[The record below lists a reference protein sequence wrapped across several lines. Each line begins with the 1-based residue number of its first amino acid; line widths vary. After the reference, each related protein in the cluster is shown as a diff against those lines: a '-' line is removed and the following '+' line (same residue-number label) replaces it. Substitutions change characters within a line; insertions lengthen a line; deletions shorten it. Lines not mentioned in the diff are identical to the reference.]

1 MVRPLRLSV
10 LLVIAAGVGTLRAQE
25 PSPAKPDATTDDTK
39 SSPLAA
45 TPAPGST
52 APSTPAS
59 TTPAPPPKPHA
70 AHVISPALAATLAVG
85 RPKYSPPPPP
95 IEQKPEDELPDLRDV
110 DKPRNQIIRLP
121 KMVVQDSRPP
131 IFTEKKLYTDKG
143 FAELLAKR
151 YYSQGYLAFSRFA
164 EHTPLAL
171 FLPTAEQSAMA
182 RYQEEER
189 LHNMSDLNDAA
200 NLAAKAGDKAD
211 SEYIKAQSTDTYM
224 RRMDWGYTP
233 KK

>member
-1 MVRPLRLSV
+1 MMVRPLCLSV
-10 LLVIAAGVGTLRAQE
+10 CLAVAGVVSLAAQD
-25 PSPAKPDATTDDTK
+25 SAPAKTDATADSTK

-45 TPAPGST
+45 TPASDSPAT
-52 APSTPAS
+52 PTTSTPA
-59 TTPAPPPKPHA
+59 PAPKPHA
-70 AHVISPALAATLAVG
+70 PHAISPELAATLAAG
-85 RPKYSPPPPP
+85 RPKFNPPPPP
-95 IEQKPEDELPDLRDV
+95 PEQKPEDELPDLRDL
-110 DKPRNQIIRLP
+110 DKPRNGIIRLP
-121 KMVVQDSRPP
+121 KMVVQGARPA
-131 IFTEKKLYTDKG
+131 IFTEKKLYTEKA

-164 EHTPLAL
+164 SNSPLAL
-171 FLPTAEQSAMA
+171 FLPSAETSALA

-189 LHNMSDLNDAA
+189 LQNMSDLNDAA

-224 RRMDWGYTP
+224 RRMDWGYQGP

>member
-1 MVRPLRLSV
+1 MMVRPLRLSV
-10 LLVIAAGVGTLRAQE
+10 LLVIAAGVGTLHAQE
-25 PSPAKPDATTDDTK
+25 SAPAKPDATTDDPK

-45 TPAPGST
+45 PAADSAVTPA
-52 APSTPAS
+52 AAN

-164 EHTPLAL
+164 SHSPLAF
-171 FLPTAEQSAMA
+171 FLPSAEQSAMA

-189 LHNMSDLNDAA
+189 LQNMSDLNDAA

>member
-1 MVRPLRLSV
+1 MMVRPLCLSV
-10 LLVIAAGVGTLRAQE
+10 CLAAAGVINLAAQD
-25 PSPAKPDATTDDTK
+25 PVPATPDTTAADLK

-45 TPAPGST
+45 PPVTGA
-52 APSTPAS
+52 

-70 AHVISPALAATLAVG
+70 PHEISPTLAATLAAG
-85 RPKYSPPPPP
+85 RPKWSPPPPP
-95 IEQKPEDELPDLRDV
+95 VEQKPEDELPDMRDI
-110 DKPRNQIIRLP
+110 DKPRNGIIRLP
-121 KMVVQDSRPP
+121 KMVVQGARPA
-131 IFTEKKLYTDKG
+131 IFTEKKLYTEKA

-164 EHTPLAL
+164 SNSPLAL
-171 FLPTAEQSAMA
+171 FLPSAEKSAMA

-189 LHNMSDLNDAA
+189 LQNMSDLNDAA

-224 RRMDWGYTP
+224 RRMDWGYQP
-233 KK
+233 KQ